1 MKCRLHAV
9 RTCWKNT
16 STAFSPSYK
25 PVGIF
30 VFFAAVLAAILLFVF
45 VACVAVQMLYA
56 MLFIGMFRSRYTRP
70 QAPVQERQPVSILIC
85 ARNEARNLEQHLP
98 VILSQRCSEVISD
111 YEVVVVDDASTDD
124 TAAVLLQLRALH
136 PQLRIVT
143 IDPHTPREFPG
154 KKFAL
159 GKALD
164 AALYDHLLLIDADC
178 MPASEFWLEEMAAP
192 LVQDREIVAGYG
204 AYLPAAG
211 LLNKFV
217 RWETVHTFLQYSS
230 YAAAGLPYMAVGRN
244 LACTRRA
251 LDHARSSEVWGKV
264 PSGDDDLLM
273 RSSANAWNTAVVMR
287 PHAFTFSAAKSSWA
301 EWKAQKQRHLS
312 TGKLYRPR
320 IRRMLGLY
328 ALSHGLLWLLFIVLL
343 FTPERGMAMMLM
355 VLRSVL
361 YWSIMVVTATRL
373 REKGLWWWMPLC
385 DAGWALYNFIF
396 APWILWKNKQQWT

>member
-1 MKCRLHAV
+1 ML
-9 RTCWKNT
+9 
-16 STAFSPSYK
+16 
-25 PVGIF
+25 
-30 VFFAAVLAAILLFVF
+30 AAVLLFVF

-70 QAPVQERQPVSILIC
+70 QQVPQPGGQPVSVLIC
-85 ARNEARNLEQHLP
+85 ARNEARNLEQNLP
-98 VILSQRCSEVISD
+98 AILSQRCGDTVPEYEVI
-111 YEVVVVDDASTDD
+111 VVDDASTDD
-124 TAAVLLQLRALH
+124 TAAVLLRLRAEY
-136 PQLRIVT
+136 PPLRVVT
-143 IDPHTPREFPG
+143 IGPDERRDFPG

-164 AALYDHLLLIDADC
+164 AAAYDHLLLTDADC
-178 MPASEFWLEEMAAP
+178 VPASEFWLEEMAAP
-192 LVQDREIVAGYG
+192 LNNDREIVAGYG
-204 AYLPAAG
+204 AYLSAPG

-251 LDHARSSEVWGKV
+251 LDNARNSEVWGKL

-273 RSSANAWNTAVVMR
+273 RSSANAWNTAVVAR
-287 PHAFTFSAAKSSWA
+287 PHAFTFSAAKSRWA

-328 ALSHGLLWLLFIVLL
+328 AVSHGVLWLLFLVLL
-343 FTPERGMAMMLM
+343 FTPERGMAIMLM
-355 VLRSVL
+355 TLRSVL
-361 YWSIMVVTATRL
+361 YWSIMIVTARRL
-373 REKGLWWWMPLC
+373 REKALWSWMPLC